1 MNEKI
6 DSMDL
11 KVISMESRMDTI
23 DTKMDSIETKLSSVE
38 DIQLAFGVE
47 QREIRK
53 EVGFYYGSLMKKLDE
68 NKTEL
73 SSEIK
78 QVSNIQ
84 KMHQDVLEY

>member
-1 MNEKI
+1 MEEILHQILNRL
-6 DSMDL
+6 DS
-11 KVISMESRMDTI
+11 I
-23 DTKMDSIETKLSSVE
+23 DTRLSSVE
-38 DIQLAFGVE
+38 DVQLAFGVE
-47 QREIRK
+47 QSEIRK

-84 KMHQDVLEY
+84 KKHQDVLEYLNEKQ